1 MKLKEKLADP
11 TYKICSELCVIP
23 SATVTQALAATGIDS
38 LIIDQ
43 EHAATN
49 PETLHAMIAAT
60 QGTDCAPLVRVVDH
74 SPANV
79 KLALDLGAEGIVFP
93 LVRTPEEAAHCVA
106 TMRYPPEGVRG
117 WGAFVAHSRWG
128 TSVPAYLPEYGDK
141 TVCCLLIE
149 TPEAVENID
158 AIFATEGVDMA
169 VVALFDLSTTL
180 GVSGQFQHPK
190 VLEAVEKIEKAAKR
204 VGMPLGGPFASTKSE
219 VDALFARGYR
229 IAAGVDLLQLKGM
242 VAKLVADVRSDPEGD
257 IQSADNAPSL

>member
-1 MKLKEKLADP
+1 M
-11 TYKICSELCVIP
+11 
-23 SATVTQALAATGIDS
+23 
-38 LIIDQ
+38 IIDQ

-74 SPANV
+74 DPANV

-128 TSVPAYLPEYGDK
+128 TSVPDYGDK

-190 VLEAVEKIEKAAKR
+190 VLKAVDTIERAAKR
-204 VGMPLGGPFASTKSE
+204 AGMPLGGPFASTKSE

-229 IAAGVDLLQLKGM
+229 IVAGVDLLQLKGI
-242 VAKLVADVRSDPEGD
+242 VAHLVANVRSDPE
-257 IQSADNAPSL
+257 DNLQAAGEAPSQ

>member
-60 QGTDCAPLVRVVDH
+60 QGTDCAPLVRVIDH
-74 SPANV
+74 NPANV

-106 TMRYPPEGVRG
+106 TMRYPPKGVRG

-128 TSVPAYLPEYGDK
+128 TSVPEYLPEYGDK

-169 VVALFDLSTTL
+169 IVALFDLSTTL

-190 VLEAVEKIEKAAKR
+190 VLEAVDSIEKAAQR
-204 VGMPLGGPFASTKSE
+204 AGMPLGGPFASTKSE

-229 IAAGVDLLQLKGM
+229 IVAGVDLLQLKGI
-242 VAKLVADVRSDPEGD
+242 VANLVANVRSEPE
-257 IQSADNAPSL
+257 DNHNAAEKPPSQ

>member
-1 MKLKEKLADP
+1 MKLKEKLTDP
-11 TYKICSELCVIP
+11 TYKLSSQLCIIP
-23 SATVTQALAATGIDS
+23 SATVTQALASTGIDC

-60 QGTDCAPLVRVVDH
+60 QGTDCAPLVRVIDQN
-74 SPANV
+74 PANV

-93 LVRTPEEAAHCVA
+93 LVRTSDDAAHCVA
-106 TMRYPPEGVRG
+106 TMRYPPDGVRG
-117 WGAFVAHSRWG
+117 WGAFVAHSRWN
-128 TSVPAYLPEYGDK
+128 TSVPDYLPNFGDK
-141 TVCCLLIE
+141 TVCVLLIE

-169 VVALFDLSTTL
+169 IVALFDLSTTL

-190 VLEAVEKIEKAAKR
+190 VLEAIETIERAASKANI
-204 VGMPLGGPFASTKSE
+204 PLGGPFATTKSE

-229 IAAGVDLLQLKGM
+229 VVAGVDLLQLKAM
-242 VAKLVADVRSDPEGD
+242 VEKLVDYVRSDPQESLQVPD
-257 IQSADNAPSL
+257 KAPL

>member
-1 MKLKEKLADP
+1 MKLKDKLADP
-11 TYKICSELCVIP
+11 TYRICSELCVIP
-23 SATVTQALAATGIDS
+23 SATVTQALASTGLDS

-60 QGTDCAPLVRVVDH
+60 QGTDCAALVRVVDH
-74 SPANV
+74 NPANV

-117 WGAFVAHSRWG
+117 WGAFVAHSRWH
-128 TSVPAYLPEYGDK
+128 TSVPEYLPKFGDK
-141 TVCCLLIE
+141 TVCVLLIE

-158 AIFATEGVDMA
+158 AIFATEGVDLA
-169 VVALFDLSTTL
+169 VVALFDLSTML

-190 VLEAVEKIEKAAKR
+190 VLEAIGTIERAAR
-204 VGMPLGGPFASTKSE
+204 RANMPLGGPFASTKSE

-229 IAAGVDLLQLKGM
+229 VVAGVDLLQLKGI
-242 VAKLVADVRSDPEGD
+242 VAKLVTDVRSGPEKNLQASD
-257 IQSADNAPSL
+257 KVPSK

>member
-1 MKLKEKLADP
+1 
-11 TYKICSELCVIP
+11 
-23 SATVTQALAATGIDS
+23 
-38 LIIDQ
+38 
-43 EHAATN
+43 
-49 PETLHAMIAAT
+49 
-60 QGTDCAPLVRVVDH
+60 
-74 SPANV
+74 
-79 KLALDLGAEGIVFP
+79 
-93 LVRTPEEAAHCVA
+93 
-106 TMRYPPEGVRG
+106 MRYPPEGVRG

-257 IQSADNAPSL
+257 IQSADNAPS

>member
-1 MKLKEKLADP
+1 MQEMQVMKFKDKLADP
-11 TYKICSELCVIP
+11 TCKLCLELCVIP
-23 SATVTQALAATGIDS
+23 SATATQAIASTGIDG

-49 PETLHAMIAAT
+49 PETLHAMITAT

-74 SPANV
+74 NPANV

-93 LVRTPEEAAHCVA
+93 LIRTPEEAAHCVS
-106 TMRYPPEGVRG
+106 TMRYPPTGIRG

-128 TSVPAYLPEYGDK
+128 VSVPDYLPRFGDK
-141 TVCCLLIE
+141 TVCILLIE

-169 VVALFDLSTTL
+169 IIAFFDLSTTL

-190 VLEAVEKIEKAAKR
+190 VLAAVEKIEKAAGR
-204 VGMPLGGPFASTKSE
+204 ANMPLGGPFATSKPE
-219 VDALFARGYR
+219 IDALFARGYR
-229 IAAGVDLLQLKGM
+229 SVGGVDLLQLKGI
-242 VAKLVADVRSDPEGD
+242 VQRLVDDVRSGPL
-257 IQSADNAPSL
+257 S